1 MVKKEVLQKRLK
13 KAKKYL
19 GYLEDIAEQYNKK
32 KFKNDP
38 MIFGSTE
45 RFLHLLIEAL
55 IDMGNHIISDQN
67 LGEVEFYKDIPRLL
81 YKNNYINEEQKEI
94 FEQITGFRNI
104 LVHEYLEIDLDIVY
118 EVLDNKL
125 GDLKSILKEYAKLL

>member
-19 GYLEDIAEQYNKK
+19 GYLEDIAEQYNKE

-81 YKNNYINEEQKEI
+81 YRNNYINEEQKEI

>member
-13 KAKKYL
+13 KAQEYL
-19 GYLEDIAEQYNKK
+19 GYLEDIKKRYNKE

-38 MIFGSTE
+38 MVFGSIE

-55 IDMGNHIISDQN
+55 IDIGNHIISDQN

-81 YKNNYINEEQKEI
+81 YQNNFINEDQKEI

-118 EVLDNKL
+118 EVLNNNLD
-125 GDLKSILKEYAKLL
+125 DLKSIMREYAKLL